1 MGSLTTSSPTSTG
14 GVFIHLSPQKTM
26 SKRTKKQIKEDAKA
40 LKEMNEWSRKV
51 FGYTKNGWLYIDNKP
66 VSYIGE
72 EEEEF

>member
-1 MGSLTTSSPTSTG
+1 
-14 GVFIHLSPQKTM
+14 M

-51 FGYTKNGWLYIDNKP
+51 FGYTKTGWLYIDNKP

>member
-1 MGSLTTSSPTSTG
+1 MVTATETQQKTSKPIT
-14 GVFIHLSPQKTM
+14 PKTM